1 MPRRL
6 LTLRA
11 RARLQVLRDFWYV
24 ARVMGE
30 ADMAGQRVVAFP
42 HWAEAASDPRKFQK
56 VLDQQRQQL
65 RGADSSSGAAARGR
79 PRSRQNSANKRKLAL
94 HVSDDDEDS
103 DSEASQQKKTTSV
116 K

>member
-30 ADMAGQRVVAFP
+30 ADVAGQRVVAFP

-56 VLDQQRQQL
+56 VLDHIAICSETCEYL
-65 RGADSSSGAAARGR
+65 GESLLCSGRHPQAKAA
-79 PRSRQNSANKRKLAL
+79 
-94 HVSDDDEDS
+94 
-103 DSEASQQKKTTSV
+103 
-116 K
+116 